1 MKEHDVHQAVLKH
14 LRSQGHRVLSEYKLN
29 CGRMDMYLP
38 DKGIIIEVKNE
49 RSVKHAIGQLIA
61 YKEEVATRLGN
72 PIKKCYVITFV
83 SAAPQPPS
91 RGSQGP
97 HSSRMPVATF
107 SVAQAH
113 GIEIIKYEDI
123 MRAF

>member
-1 MKEHDVHQAVLKH
+1 
-14 LRSQGHRVLSEYKLN
+14 
-29 CGRMDMYLP
+29 MDMYLP

-61 YKEEVATRLGN
+61 YKEEVSTRLGN
-72 PIKKCYVITFV
+72 PVKKCYVITFV
-83 SAAPQPPS
+83 SAAPQRPS

-97 HSSRMPVATF
+97 RSSRTPSATF
-107 SVAQAH
+107 SVAAQH
-113 GIEIIKYEDI
+113 NIEIVKYEDI